1 MNSKFLTLLNPN
13 NKTKDYLL
21 GLVLVLLCFVLVGQI
36 PLLMVAFYHNVSGLD
51 ELMEL
56 VDLNLLFVI
65 ILFPFISGFGAL
77 LLTNKFIQKLSI
89 KSLFTSRDKFD
100 WKRFWFSFSVWGI
113 LLVLFFILSF
123 WLDGNIYF
131 KPNWG
136 AFLVLFLISFSILP
150 IQTTFEELF
159 FRSYLFKIFGVVLK
173 RGWGTVLITG
183 TLFGLM
189 HGANPEVDKI
199 GQVLLVFYIANGV
212 FLGLL
217 VLMDEGLELSM
228 GYHAVNNIFAALI
241 VTNDWQAFHTDALFI
256 DQNPPDFGMESMLT
270 LLVVQ
275 PLLLI
280 LFSKKYKWKNWKE
293 KLFSKIEYPVNE

>member
-1 MNSKFLTLLNPN
+1 
-13 NKTKDYLL
+13 
-21 GLVLVLLCFVLVGQI
+21 
-36 PLLMVAFYHNVSGLD
+36 
-51 ELMEL
+51 
-56 VDLNLLFVI
+56 
-65 ILFPFISGFGAL
+65 
-77 LLTNKFIQKLSI
+77 
-89 KSLFTSRDKFD
+89 
-100 WKRFWFSFSVWGI
+100 
-113 LLVLFFILSF
+113 
-123 WLDGNIYF
+123 
-131 KPNWG
+131 
-136 AFLVLFLISFSILP
+136 
-150 IQTTFEELF
+150 
-159 FRSYLFKIFGVVLK
+159 
-173 RGWGTVLITG
+173 
-183 TLFGLM
+183 M

-293 KLFSKIEYPVNE
+293 KLFSKIEYPENE